1 MENHVYLGG
10 RRWNIGEVK
19 RDGKMTLSEQ
29 LESLREEY
37 VGFDWI
43 GLSCGII
50 KFYYIRRA

>member
-19 RDGKMTLSEQ
+19 RDGKMTLKEQ
-29 LESLREEY
+29 LESLEEEY
-37 VGFDWI
+37 IGFDWI
-43 GLSCGII
+43 SVSQGVI